1 MTSEAVAGRPKELEV
16 DVCIIGAGPTG
27 LTTALLASKL
37 GLSVCIVDRAE
48 GRLQVGRADALNA
61 RTQQLL
67 DNIGILP
74 GLLALGVKC
83 NTSSTYKD
91 GDFTSRQ
98 SKWWTSLTNSRF
110 KEFLMIAQPEVEQA
124 LVDGL
129 GIFVYYNTEVESIEE
144 SASEVLTMCHDLT
157 IRSKYTV
164 GADGAHSA
172 TRKLVGIEFSGT
184 KPNMRWAVLDTFL
197 KTDFPVCCE
206 IIAFEKDG
214 QSRVSWIPRER
225 GLARFYVLLDGEI
238 TQENTE
244 RSIREHMAPYNV
256 EFVGTE
262 WFSQFDVQERVAR
275 TFISRGNHRIV
286 LAGDAAHV
294 HSVNGGQGLNTGI
307 SDAFALAWRLNMASK
322 NENPAFLN
330 SYDEERRTVA
340 QGVVDI
346 AGKLVRSTMRTAEEY
361 VSIIEKH
368 AGNITGMGITY
379 PMTTPFAVP
388 GCYGEFVA
396 GARCPDFPFTRS
408 DGSVEFLYQI
418 FEYGKFV
425 VLSNSALQLIIPT
438 SISQYVLE
446 WKVSLAETR
455 FDSFKVEI
463 PGEEKV
469 LSTTFDLGKGE
480 DITVIIRPD
489 LYVGYVGLDPSSYCQ
504 GIALSSFSL

>member
-1 MTSEAVAGRPKELEV
+1 MTSETLAGRTKGVEV

-27 LTTALLASKL
+27 LTTALLACKL

-74 GLLALGVKC
+74 ELLALGVKC
-83 NTSSTYKD
+83 NTSSTFKD

-110 KEFLMIAQPEVEQA
+110 KEFLMISQPEVEQA
-124 LVDGL
+124 LTNGL
-129 GIFVYYNTEVESIEE
+129 NIPVYYNTEVESIEE
-144 SASEVLTMCHDLT
+144 SPSEVLTTCHDLT
-157 IRSKYTV
+157 IRSKYV
-164 GADGAHSA
+164 IGADGSHSA
-172 TRKLVGIEFSGT
+172 TRKLAGIEFSGT

-206 IIAFEKDG
+206 IISFEKDG

-225 GLARFYVLLDGEI
+225 GLARFYVLLDGDI
-238 TQENTE
+238 TQENAE

-262 WFSQFDVQERVAR
+262 WFSHFDVQERVAK
-275 TFISRGNHRIV
+275 TFISRENHRTL

-307 SDAFALAWRLNMASK
+307 SDAFALAWRLNMATK
-322 NENPAFLN
+322 NENSAFLA

-340 QGVVDI
+340 QGVVDT

-379 PMTTPFAVP
+379 PITTPFVVP
-388 GCYGEFVA
+388 GCYGEFTA
-396 GARCPDFPFTRS
+396 GTRCPDFPFTRS
-408 DGSVEFLYQI
+408 DGSVEFLYQL

-425 VLSNSALQLIIPT
+425 VLSGSAIQLTIPT

-446 WKVSLAETR
+446 WKVSHAETG
-455 FDSFKVEI
+455 FEGFKVDL
-463 PGEEKV
+463 PGDGKA
-469 LSTTFDLGKGE
+469 LSTTFGLGRGGE
-480 DITVIIRPD
+480 IAVVIRPD
-489 LYVGYVGLDPSSYCQ
+489 LYVGYVGLDPTSYFR
-504 GIALSSFSL
+504 GIALS